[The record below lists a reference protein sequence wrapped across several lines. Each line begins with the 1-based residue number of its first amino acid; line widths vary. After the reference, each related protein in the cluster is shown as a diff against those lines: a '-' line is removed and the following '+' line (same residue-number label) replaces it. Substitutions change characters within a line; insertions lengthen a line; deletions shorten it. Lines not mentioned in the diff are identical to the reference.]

1 MEPPGV
7 ILRPAAAEIQTLET
21 RYRVAT
27 LYPVSIS
34 SRFSPSPPVLPC
46 TYPIAYPVPALWPWH
61 PRWNRTEPASH
72 PVATL

>member
-1 MEPPGV
+1 MEHPGR
-7 ILRPAAAEIQTLET
+7 ILRSVVAEIQTLES

-46 TYPIAYPVPALWPWH
+46 TYPIAYPA
-61 PRWNRTEPASH
+61 PASPDH
-72 PVATL
+72 VQPSPSPTPVTL